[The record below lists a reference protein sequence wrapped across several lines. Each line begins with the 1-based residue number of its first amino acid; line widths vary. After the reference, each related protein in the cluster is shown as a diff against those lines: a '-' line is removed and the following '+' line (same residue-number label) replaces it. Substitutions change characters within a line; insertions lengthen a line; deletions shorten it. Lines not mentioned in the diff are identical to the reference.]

1 VRSSRLL
8 ALAVAAAAVLPVL
21 VAPPA
26 TAEEPSAPAVPP
38 ESAAPEAPAPG
49 DTLVGELV
57 QGYVD
62 PSPTAA
68 LETEEDHADSLVSWI
83 RTDSGD
89 AVRVPTEDV
98 EDIDAGSTVEV
109 TLGEAV
115 EDEVAAADLAPAQ
128 EVLAAEVLA
137 APAEATAPA
146 DGAVNHLVT
155 VVMLQPAGAV
165 RDGTTLAQV
174 VDTVN
179 GPVASFWAEQ
189 TGGAVR
195 LGVGP
200 TFDWTTPSS
209 LTCEDPFALWSE
221 AAARAGWQTAP
232 GRHLLV
238 YVPAGSPGCGYGLG
252 TIGTG
257 IGSGGMSYVQAPE
270 LSVIAHEIGHNLGLG
285 HASELLCDGAL
296 DRGPC
301 VVSPY
306 DDLYDVMGVSWGP
319 VGSLNAP
326 HAARLGVLPSGTVP
340 TIRAGAPPAQ
350 YALAPVGARTG
361 TRALRL
367 VDTDGDVYWLEYRTP
382 VGRDSWLETHENWLY
397 LQTGVQVRL
406 ATAGDDTSLLL
417 DGTPTPAAQWGQDLR
432 VALPGS
438 VPVVVGDERF
448 AVSVLAAG
456 HDSARVQVVSSRT
469 GHPVDAAYDRLGG
482 AAVLGAP
489 TSAHVCGLRDGG
501 CRRDYAGGSIYW
513 SSRTGAHVVRG
524 AILARWRQLG
534 AQAGSLGYPVA
545 DDVAVP
551 GGFKTD
557 FAGGSIY
564 WSAATGARVV
574 RAAILRRYVAAG
586 GPRVLGFPVADEGR
600 TADGTGALV
609 RLQGG
614 AVYWSSRTG
623 AHVVRG
629 RILTHW
635 LGTGGPTGPLGFPV
649 TDHAALPDGSGWQ
662 VRFQNGTLTERRDG
676 RIATIR

>member
-1 VRSSRLL
+1 MPPVRSTRLL
-8 ALAVAAAAVLPVL
+8 ALAVAAATVLPVL

-26 TAEEPSAPAVPP
+26 TAEELPAPAAPADP
-38 ESAAPEAPAPG
+38 AAPEASAPG
-49 DTLVGELV
+49 DTVVGELV

-83 RTDSGD
+83 QTDSGD

-98 EDIDAGSTVEV
+98 EDIDTGSTVEV

-146 DGAVNHLVT
+146 EGMVNHQVT

-165 RDGTTLAQV
+165 RDGTSLAQV

-200 TFDWTTPSS
+200 ALDWTTQSS
-209 LTCEDPFALWSE
+209 LTCEDPFALWAE
-221 AAARAGWQTAP
+221 AATRAGWQTAP

-238 YVPAGSPGCGYGLG
+238 YVPADSPGCGYGLG

-285 HASELLCDGAL
+285 HASELQCDGTL
-296 DRGPC
+296 DRGTC
-301 VVSPY
+301 AVSPY

-326 HAARLGVLPSGTVP
+326 HAARLGVLPSGAAPTV
-340 TIRAGAPPAQ
+340 RVGSAPVQ
-350 YALAPVGARTG
+350 YALSPVGARTG

-367 VDTDGDVYWLEYRTP
+367 VDTNGEVYWLEYRMPT
-382 VGRDSWLETHENWLY
+382 GRDSWLETDENWVY
-397 LQTGVQVRL
+397 LWNGAQVRLQSGVQVRL
-406 ATAGDDTSLLL
+406 AAEGDDTSLLL
-417 DGTPTPAAQWGQDLR
+417 DGTPSRMGRWGNDPW
-432 VALPGS
+432 VTLPGLDS
-438 VPVVVGDERF
+438 VWFGLGPFRVT
-448 AVSVLAAG
+448 VLEHRA
-456 HDSARVQVVSSRT
+456 DFARVEVSTNGSSPLT
-469 GHPVDAAYDRLGG
+469 AIETAYMAHGG
-482 AAVLGAP
+482 MAGWLGAP
-489 TSAHVCGLRDGG
+489 TEQEFCGLPWGG
-501 CRRDYAGGSIYW
+501 CRRTYQNGSLYLNPRAASVSVLSAPTAARYEQAGGPAALGYPYADERDVVGPSGPGRITSFPGGAVVWSPSI
-513 SSRTGAHVVRG
+513 GARLVRG
-524 AILARWRQLG
+524 AILDMWRQLG
-534 AQAGSLGYPVA
+534 AQTGPMGYPTG

-551 GGFKTD
+551 GGYKT
-557 FAGGSIY
+557 
-564 WSAATGARVV
+564 V
-574 RAAILRRYVAAG
+574 
-586 GPRVLGFPVADEGR
+586 
-600 TADGTGALV
+600 
-609 RLQGG
+609 
-614 AVYWSSRTG
+614 
-623 AHVVRG
+623 
-629 RILTHW
+629 
-635 LGTGGPTGPLGFPV
+635 
-649 TDHAALPDGSGWQ
+649 
-662 VRFQNGTLTERRDG
+662 FQNGA
-676 RIATIR
+676 IY